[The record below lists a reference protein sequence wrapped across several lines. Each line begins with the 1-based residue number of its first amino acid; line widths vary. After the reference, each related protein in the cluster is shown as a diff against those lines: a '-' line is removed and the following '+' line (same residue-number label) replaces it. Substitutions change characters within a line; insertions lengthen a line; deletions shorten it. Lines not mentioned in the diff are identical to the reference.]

1 MHSDEEE
8 HAVFLSGN
16 GPLVDVLREALTRD
30 ALDQRRR
37 HGGRGSRPEEE
48 RKSAA
53 FIQNIHHFRDEA
65 LRNSEPPVGK
75 VVIFDEA
82 QRAWDVHQTSRFMR
96 EKRGQLGF
104 AMSEPEFLLSVM
116 DRHPDWCAV
125 VCLVGGGQEIN
136 TGEAGLEEWM
146 AALQRSFPNW
156 QAYGA
161 PAAREHNSGLQARPS
176 LHLATS
182 IRSFRAERLS
192 DFVGAVISD
201 DAAEARRLKA
211 SLVDYPLALTRSL
224 ATARTWLREHQRG
237 TERAGLLA
245 SSNGLRLKPE
255 GIFVKAR
262 VEPALWFLAP
272 ASDVRASHALE
283 DAATEFEV
291 QGLELDWTCVAWDA
305 NLRRGLGGW
314 LPMSFR
320 GSEWQRVNDEAKRR
334 YIANAYRVLL
344 TRARQGM
351 VIFVP
356 RGDAHDLTRCTDWYD
371 EIAVFLRECGIPE
384 V

>member
-1 MHSDEEE
+1 MDGRSP
-8 HAVFLSGN
+8 A
-16 GPLVDVLREALTRD
+16 LVPKLAGIWRP
-30 ALDQRRR
+30 
-37 HGGRGSRPEEE
+37 GRP
-48 RKSAA
+48 
-53 FIQNIHHFRDEA
+53 
-65 LRNSEPPVGK
+65 
-75 VVIFDEA
+75 
-82 QRAWDVHQTSRFMR
+82 
-96 EKRGQLGF
+96 
-104 AMSEPEFLLSVM
+104 
-116 DRHPDWCAV
+116 
-125 VCLVGGGQEIN
+125 
-136 TGEAGLEEWM
+136 
-146 AALQRSFPNW
+146 
-156 QAYGA
+156 
-161 PAAREHNSGLQARPS
+161 EHNSGLQARPS

-283 DAATEFEV
+283 DAATEFKV